1 MRMTGLE
8 QALETI
14 QSHFLLLQLVKLRP
28 RSFSKLI
35 MQLGL
40 EPNFLICQIINSHY
54 LQRVYG
60 MLRNQICGAG
70 FLIPF
75 IDEEFE
81 AQIREVTCP
90 RSYSW

>member
-1 MRMTGLE
+1 MRMIGLE
-8 QALETI
+8 QALETT
-14 QSHFLLLQLVKLRP
+14 QSHFLLSQLVTLMP

-54 LQRVYG
+54 LQTVYS
-60 MLRNQICGAG
+60 MLRDQICGAG

-75 IDEEFE
+75 IDGEFE
-81 AQIREVTCP
+81 AQIREITCP